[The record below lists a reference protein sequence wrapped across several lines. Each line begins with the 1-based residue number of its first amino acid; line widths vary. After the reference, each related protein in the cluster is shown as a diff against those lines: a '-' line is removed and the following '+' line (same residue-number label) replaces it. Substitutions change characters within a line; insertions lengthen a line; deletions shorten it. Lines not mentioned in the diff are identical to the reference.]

1 MTGSTGRPTSTSRP
15 PTLRHGVGLRGASR
29 SRARPRAA
37 TGGHQSAALDAA
49 VELSDGALL
58 TPQEVDA
65 AGEPSSVVDVDLGFG
80 ERQVFVQE
88 QCEAP

>member
-1 MTGSTGRPTSTSRP
+1 VTGSTGRPTSTSRRKICRWFAELLVP
-15 PTLRHGVGLRGASR
+15 ERVLG
-29 SRARPRAA
+29 AA
-37 TGGHQSAALDAA
+37 TGWHQSAVLDAA

>member
-1 MTGSTGRPTSTSRP
+1 MPPVTGSTGRPTSTSRP
-15 PTLRHGVGLRGASR
+15 PTLVTESVFAELLVPERVLG
-29 SRARPRAA
+29 AA
-37 TGGHQSAALDAA
+37 TGGHQSAVLDAA

-80 ERQVFVQE
+80 ER
-88 QCEAP
+88 